1 MARLILHAR
10 YFAPNA
16 KKREGR
22 LSYLVKYYGTRE
34 GVEKPQAEAWK
45 QKPATENQREM
56 IERMLDD
63 IPELKET
70 HEWEDY
76 VQDPSQGNASEV
88 ITWAAERQM
97 QTGKPDI
104 YLKYIAERPRV
115 EKIGDHGLFSQTDG
129 VIDLNEVAKT
139 ISTHPGNVWT
149 FVFSLRREDAERLSY
164 NNAAAWTTLC
174 RAKSAEVAKAMK
186 IPYEDFYWYAAFHN
200 ESHHPHIHMVAYS
213 TGREGH
219 LTRYGIDDI
228 KSQFAATIFELD
240 LTAIYE
246 QQTQYRNELRQMA
259 KDYMQK
265 LRDLPQAAGELQHL
279 LPILEEIHRRLPSKG
294 KIKYGYMPKDVKNL
308 VDEAVNRLEKHPKV
322 AELYDLWYKQKCAIT
337 ATYTTNF
344 PPKQP
349 LSENETFRDIKNAVL
364 QAAKEVGEGLGY
376 SVGQTMDGQ
385 DATWGPEWA
394 EVFMGHD
401 ENYNEVNKSENG
413 FFQGNQ
419 ELEKTIAR
427 IEREHARP
435 EMMPTAYEATAGPS
449 FRSVE
454 SFLYRVS
461 KVFEDKRP
469 IGDRGQAM
477 DRKMYVREVEKKQEM
492 GLK

>member
-16 KKREGR
+16 RKREGR

-34 GVEKPQAEAWK
+34 GVEKPQAEVWK
-45 QKPATENQREM
+45 QNPATENQHEM

-76 VQDPSQGNASEV
+76 VKEPNQGNASEV

-115 EKIGDHGLFSQTDG
+115 EKIGDHGLFSQTDD

-149 FVFSLRREDAERLSY
+149 MVFSLRREDAERLSY
-164 NNAAAWTTLC
+164 NNAAAWATLC
-174 RAKSAEVAKAMK
+174 RAKSAKVAKAMK
-186 IPYEDFYWYAAFHN
+186 IPYEDFHWYAAFHN

-228 KSQFAATIFELD
+228 KSQFAATIFEMD

-265 LRDLPQAAGELQHL
+265 LRELPQAAGELQHL
-279 LPILEEIHRRLPSKG
+279 IPILEEIHRRLPPKG

-322 AELYDLWYKQKCAIT
+322 AELYDLWYRQKCAII

-364 QAAKEVGEGLGY
+364 MAAKEMGEALGMREMRAEGSGKEVSRVGIGRDAN
-376 SVGQTMDGQ
+376 TDG
-385 DATWGPEWA
+385 
-394 EVFMGHD
+394 
-401 ENYNEVNKSENG
+401 SE
-413 FFQGNQ
+413 
-419 ELEKTIAR
+419 ELEQAIAR
-427 IEREHARP
+427 IEREHGSP
-435 EMMPTAYEATAGPS
+435 GVIMPTAYEEAGTS
-449 FRSVE
+449 LRSIE

-461 KVFEDKRP
+461 RVFQDKRP
-469 IGDRGQAM
+469 VGEQGQAM
-477 DRKMYVREVEKKQEM
+477 DRKM
-492 GLK
+492 

>member
-45 QKPATENQREM
+45 QNPATENQHEM

-76 VQDPSQGNASEV
+76 VREPNQGNASEV

-115 EKIGDHGLFSQTDG
+115 EKIGDHGLFAQTDD

-149 FVFSLRREDAERLSY
+149 LVFSLRREDAERLSY
-164 NNAAAWTTLC
+164 NNAAAWATLC

-186 IPYEDFYWYAAFHN
+186 IPYEDFRWYAAFHN

-228 KSQFAATIFELD
+228 KSQFAATIFEMD

-246 QQTQYRNELRQMA
+246 QQTQYRNELRQMV

-279 LPILEEIHRRLPSKG
+279 IPVLEEIHRRFPPKG

-308 VDEAVNRLEKHPKV
+308 VDEAVNQLEKHPKV
-322 AELYDLWYKQKCAIT
+322 TELYDLWYKQKCAII

-349 LSENETFRDIKNAVL
+349 LSKNETFRDIKNAVL
-364 QAAKEVGEGLGY
+364 QTAKE
-376 SVGQTMDGQ
+376 
-385 DATWGPEWA
+385 
-394 EVFMGHD
+394 MGTLNAIPIASKRLESEAMISDTKSESDEFEETLSRISREHRRSEPLLSAD
-401 ENYNEVNKSENG
+401 EN
-413 FFQGNQ
+413 
-419 ELEKTIAR
+419 
-427 IEREHARP
+427 
-435 EMMPTAYEATAGPS
+435 EAQLPS
-449 FRSVE
+449 LRSME

-461 KVFEDKRP
+461 KVFQDKRP
-469 IGDRGQAM
+469 AGEHGQAM
-477 DRKMYVREVEKKQEM
+477 DHKMYIRQSERKHELGM
-492 GLK
+492 R

>member
-34 GVEKPQAEAWK
+34 GVERPQAEAWK
-45 QKPATENQREM
+45 QNPATENQREM

-76 VQDPSQGNASEV
+76 VREPNQGNASEV

-115 EKIGDHGLFSQTDG
+115 EKIGDHGLFSQTDD

-139 ISTHPGNVWT
+139 ISMHPGNVWT
-149 FVFSLRREDAERLSY
+149 MVFSLRREDAERLSY
-164 NNAAAWTTLC
+164 NNAAAWATLC
-174 RAKSAEVAKAMK
+174 RAKSAKVAKAMK
-186 IPYEDFYWYAAFHN
+186 IPYEDFHWYAAFHN

-265 LRDLPQAAGELQHL
+265 FRDLPQAAGELQHL
-279 LPILEEIHRRLPSKG
+279 IPIFEEIYRRLPTKG

-308 VDEAVNRLEKHPKV
+308 VDEAVNQLEKNPKV
-322 AELYDLWYKQKCAIT
+322 AELYDLWYRQKCAII
-337 ATYTTNF
+337 ATYTTYF

-364 QAAKEVGEGLGY
+364 QTAKEMGEELGMREMRVEGSGEEVSRVGIGR
-376 SVGQTMDGQ
+376 SADTDDIV
-385 DATWGPEWA
+385 
-394 EVFMGHD
+394 
-401 ENYNEVNKSENG
+401 
-413 FFQGNQ
+413 
-419 ELEKTIAR
+419 ELEQAIDR
-427 IEREHARP
+427 IEREHRRP
-435 EMMPTAYEATAGPS
+435 EMMPTEYEDAGPS
-449 FRSVE
+449 FRSIE

-461 KVFEDKRP
+461 KVFQDKRP
-469 IGDRGQAM
+469 VGEQGQAM
-477 DRKMYVREVEKKQEM
+477 DRKMYVREVEQKKEL